1 MQVSASLVLTAQSPG
16 CGRGHVAERGQVLQG
31 AGKRRKSWPAGLEGG
46 AGRLHQ
52 LLRPAA
58 FVPTPQRAQT
68 VSSVPWFRLS
78 PLLAGCERVQAPA
91 AHSAR
96 MDVGSA
102 PSLVRGARCGNRR
115 AFCRAA
121 QRGCSALTYSVAG
134 VAEAR
139 TS

>member
-1 MQVSASLVLTAQSPG
+1 MAVSTWPSGARSSKEPGRGGSPG
-16 CGRGHVAERGQVLQG
+16 PRVWRAERG
-31 AGKRRKSWPAGLEGG
+31 
-46 AGRLHQ
+46 
-52 LLRPAA
+52 A
-58 FVPTPQRAQT
+58 FTSNSVQPRSFPLPQRAQT

-78 PLLAGCERVQAPA
+78 PLLAGCERVEAPA
-91 AHSAR
+91 AHGAR
-96 MDVGSA
+96 VDVRSA